1 MVCVGKKRSDVATP
15 LGKEDKVTNDT
26 RSVIKRKNEA
36 VASYNVRN
44 KRRGIAMC
52 CAQIK
57 HNAAISDE
65 CVGAAFQNGCS
76 KLASSWIPFT
86 VFSSILLY
94 CSLGEECF
102 SWREIFS
109 VQAVSVL
116 VDFEDFG
123 RLHLE
128 SQPILL
134 FINIVVVII
143 IKKRDEVIFFFIKEY
158 ENKCVLD
165 MNALEAL

>member
-1 MVCVGKKRSDVATP
+1 
-15 LGKEDKVTNDT
+15 
-26 RSVIKRKNEA
+26 
-36 VASYNVRN
+36 
-44 KRRGIAMC
+44 MC

-65 CVGAAFQNGCS
+65 CVGAAFKNGCS
-76 KLASSWIPFT
+76 KFASSRIPFA
-86 VFSSILLY
+86 VFIVILLY
-94 CSLGEECF
+94 CSFGEECF
-102 SWREIFS
+102 ARRQIFR
-109 VQAVSVL
+109 VDAGSVL

-143 IKKRDEVIFFFIKEY
+143 IKKRDEVILFVIKEY

-165 MNALEAL
+165 MNALEA